1 MRGSKAGYS
10 FSLARSVFP
19 FLAFALRY
27 VPLSACLSL
36 SLSLSSRE
44 PSLLSTLLRS
54 CQSCRSK
61 AKGPAVYCSL
71 CRSFSVVAAEPVFQV
86 TGKVQFSVICSLCLS
101 HVLCLLVRCESGL

>member
-36 SLSLSSRE
+36 SLSLSPLVNRLYFPRCCGHASPVGQKPKVQLSTVLSVAHSPSLQRSQSSRSRE
-44 PSLLSTLLRS
+44 RSSSL
-54 CQSCRSK
+54 
-61 AKGPAVYCSL
+61 
-71 CRSFSVVAAEPVFQV
+71 
-86 TGKVQFSVICSLCLS
+86 
-101 HVLCLLVRCESGL
+101 